1 MSQNK
6 IAHNNGDDD
15 DDDNNNVILFFALP
29 VPGQRLITI
38 WNFQSKLSG
47 PNQTSMIEGFSRE

>member
-15 DDDNNNVILFFALP
+15 DGDDNNNATLWAEV
-29 VPGQRLITI
+29 
-38 WNFQSKLSG
+38 N
-47 PNQTSMIEGFSRE
+47 

>member
-15 DDDNNNVILFFALP
+15 DDDDDNNNATLWAEV
-29 VPGQRLITI
+29 
-38 WNFQSKLSG
+38 K
-47 PNQTSMIEGFSRE
+47 

>member
-15 DDDNNNVILFFALP
+15 DDDDNNNATLWAEV
-29 VPGQRLITI
+29 
-38 WNFQSKLSG
+38 N
-47 PNQTSMIEGFSRE
+47 